1 MRSVFLYTGETVL
14 ELYYEVPVVESE
26 RSLALRLWNRGAR
39 AIGEAYSTVSEESA
53 VVIRGAPGTTITG
66 LTATP
71 LRLQSDEL
79 RVRLSQPAVYSLE
92 ASSDRHFPQR
102 VEFFLGGRETEVL
115 LNQNER
121 SRVLLS
127 VFGQEFAYLGV
138 DLSYMVAPPFVFLRG
153 GFYTYGFGIVPF
165 VDNEANTDE
174 EGRPKLVVSEPLTNW
189 RVLVGTYWNAPG
201 GWARVYTAAGPLLRL
216 MTSPGF
222 TGLEPIAPWGIEAVN
237 GVELF
242 PQRKL
247 RFFFEH
253 TPTIAIAAEPDFL
266 RAQFFDYEG
275 EEPIYFDNDA
285 GYLDLMS
292 MRIGLRYQW

>member
-1 MRSVFLYTGETVL
+1 
-14 ELYYEVPVVESE
+14 
-26 RSLALRLWNRGAR
+26 
-39 AIGEAYSTVSEESA
+39 
-53 VVIRGAPGTTITG
+53 
-66 LTATP
+66 
-71 LRLQSDEL
+71 
-79 RVRLSQPAVYSLE
+79 
-92 ASSDRHFPQR
+92 
-102 VEFFLGGRETEVL
+102 
-115 LNQNER
+115 
-121 SRVLLS
+121 
-127 VFGQEFAYLGV
+127 
-138 DLSYMVAPPFVFLRG
+138 
-153 GFYTYGFGIVPF
+153 
-165 VDNEANTDE
+165 
-174 EGRPKLVVSEPLTNW
+174 
-189 RVLVGTYWNAPG
+189 
-201 GWARVYTAAGPLLRL
+201 